1 VEFGCCSIHTGV
13 QGLGQYQG
21 FFWGKVGKRMRAVG
35 GELGAGDW
43 EEKVVAPVRRRPLH
57 QWNEDY

>member
-1 VEFGCCSIHTGV
+1 
-13 QGLGQYQG
+13 
-21 FFWGKVGKRMRAVG
+21 MRAVG